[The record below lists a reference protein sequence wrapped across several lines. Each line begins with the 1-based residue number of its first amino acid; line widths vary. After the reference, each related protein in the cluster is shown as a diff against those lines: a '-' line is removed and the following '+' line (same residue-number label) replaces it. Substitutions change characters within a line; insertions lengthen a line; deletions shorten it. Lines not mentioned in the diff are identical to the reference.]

1 LHSSGTATKPPC
13 DMAAAFWSVVGLVAY
28 VYAGYPLLIWA
39 LARLR
44 PNPVRRGDAVPT
56 VSFVIAAYNEEDAIA
71 AKLENTLAIDY
82 PADRFEI
89 LVVSDGSTDR
99 TEEIVRSRFADR
111 VRLLALGGRFGKTI
125 GQNRAVEATSG
136 EVIVF
141 SDATT
146 VYRPD
151 TVRRLVAP
159 FADPTVGCVGG
170 WIVMGA
176 EGDDAVV
183 KGRAAYVDYEQWIR
197 EQESRFASILGAS
210 GAAYAVRRDVYTPL
224 PADVISDMAQ
234 VIEVVANGK
243 RSVLEP
249 TAIAYEPGESR
260 GLREELE
267 RRTRIMVRGIRAQW
281 YLRHFFR
288 PLRHPWF
295 CFQILSHRLLRL
307 AMPLFL
313 VALFGV
319 NLFLLD
325 RTFFRLTMAGQLA
338 FYGLAGLGWILER
351 RGRRTRV
358 LTMPFYFCAANLA
371 PVLAV
376 RDILRGETR
385 AVWETKRR

>member
-1 LHSSGTATKPPC
+1 MT
-13 DMAAAFWSVVGLVAY
+13 AAFWSVVGLVVY

-44 PNPVRRGDAVPT
+44 PSRVRRGDALPS
-56 VSFVIAAYNEEDAIA
+56 VSFVIAAYNEEEAIA

-82 PADRFEI
+82 PADRLEI
-89 LVVSDGSTDR
+89 VVVSDGSTDR
-99 TEEIVRSRFADR
+99 TDEIVTSRFAGR

-125 GQNRAVEATSG
+125 GQNRAVEETTG

-159 FADPTVGCVGG
+159 FADPAVGCVGG
-170 WIVMGA
+170 WIIMGA
-176 EGDDAVV
+176 EHEEAVV
-183 KGRAAYVDYEQWIR
+183 KGRAGYADYEQWIR
-197 EQESRFASILGAS
+197 EQESAFASILGAS
-210 GAAYAVRRDVYTPL
+210 GAAYAVRRDFYTPL

-234 VIEVVANGK
+234 VIEVVAQGK
-243 RSVLEP
+243 RAILEP

-267 RRTRIMVRGIRAQW
+267 RRTRIIVRGLRAQW
-281 YLRHFFR
+281 YLRDFFR

-307 AMPLFL
+307 AIPVFLALLFVMNLGL
-313 VALFGV
+313 VS
-319 NLFLLD
+319 
-325 RTFFRLTMAGQLA
+325 RPFFRLTLAAQLA
-338 FYGLAGLGWILER
+338 FYAVAALGWLFER
-351 RGRRTRV
+351 RGRRSR
-358 LTMPFYFCAANLA
+358 LLAMPFYFCAVNLA
-371 PVLAV
+371 PMLAV

>member
-1 LHSSGTATKPPC
+1 
-13 DMAAAFWSVVGLVAY
+13 MAVAAFWAVVGVVVY
-28 VYAGYPLLIWA
+28 VYAGYPMLIWG

-44 PNPVRRGDAVPT
+44 PNLVRRGDALPSVA
-56 VSFVIAAYNEEDAIA
+56 FVIAAYNEEDAIA
-71 AKLENTLAIDY
+71 GKLENALAIDY

-89 LVVSDGSTDR
+89 VVVSDGSTDR
-99 TEEIVRSRFADR
+99 TDEIVTSRFGDR

-125 GQNRAVEATSG
+125 GQNRAVEATTG

-146 VYRPD
+146 MYRPD

-159 FADPTVGCVGG
+159 LSDPAVGCVAG
-170 WIVMGA
+170 WIVMGK
-176 EGDDAVV
+176 EGDEAVV
-183 KGRAAYVDYEQWIR
+183 EGRAAYADYEQWIR

-234 VIEVVANGK
+234 VIKVVAQG
-243 RSVLEP
+243 RRAVIEP
-249 TAIAYEPGESR
+249 TAVAYEAGESR

-267 RRTRIMVRGIRAQW
+267 RRTRIIVRGLRAQW
-281 YLRHFFR
+281 YLRDFFH

-307 AMPLFL
+307 AMAPFMASLF
-313 VALFGV
+313 VT

-325 RTFFRLTMAGQLA
+325 RPFFRFVMLGQVG
-338 FYGLAGLGWILER
+338 FYAMTVLGWLLER
-351 RGRRTRV
+351 AGRSTR
-358 LTMPFYFCAANLA
+358 LLRLPFYFCAVNLA

-376 RDILRGETR
+376 RDIMRGETR
-385 AVWETKRR
+385 AVWDTKRR

>member
-1 LHSSGTATKPPC
+1 
-13 DMAAAFWSVVGLVAY
+13 MAVAAFWAVVGVVVY
-28 VYAGYPLLIWA
+28 VYAGYPMLIWG

-44 PNPVRRGDAVPT
+44 PNLVRRGDALPSVA
-56 VSFVIAAYNEEDAIA
+56 FVIAAYNEEDAIA
-71 AKLENTLAIDY
+71 GKLENALAIDY

-89 LVVSDGSTDR
+89 VVVSDGSTDR
-99 TEEIVRSRFADR
+99 TDEIVTSRFGDR

-125 GQNRAVEATSG
+125 GQNRAVEATTG

-146 VYRPD
+146 MYRPD

-159 FADPTVGCVGG
+159 LSDPAVGCVAG
-170 WIVMGA
+170 WIVMGK
-176 EGDDAVV
+176 EGDEAVV
-183 KGRAAYVDYEQWIR
+183 EGRAAYADYEQWIR

-234 VIEVVANGK
+234 VIKVVAQG
-243 RSVLEP
+243 RRAVIEP
-249 TAIAYEPGESR
+249 TAVAYEAGESR

-267 RRTRIMVRGIRAQW
+267 RRTRIIVRGLRAQW
-281 YLRHFFR
+281 YLRDFFH

-307 AMPLFL
+307 AMAPFMASLF
-313 VALFGV
+313 VT

-325 RTFFRLTMAGQLA
+325 RPFFRFVMLGQVG
-338 FYGLAGLGWILER
+338 FYAMTVLGWLLER
-351 RGRRTRV
+351 AGRSTR
-358 LTMPFYFCAANLA
+358 LLRLPFYFCAVNLA
-371 PVLAV
+371 PLLAV
-376 RDILRGETR
+376 RDIMRGETR
-385 AVWETKRR
+385 AVWDTKRR